1 MSGLYIT
8 RFIDKLQ
15 QLDLKGAKEFV
26 CPIQEAKNL
35 HSDITKLLLE
45 LEHSKTAPKTTESD
59 LPDSIQIE
67 VDGGSF

>member
-15 QLDLKGAKEFV
+15 QLDLKGSREFV
-26 CPIQEAKNL
+26 WPIQEAKNL
-35 HSDITKLLLE
+35 HNDITKLLLE
-45 LEHSKTAPKTTESD
+45 LEHSKTEPKTTESN
-59 LPDSIQIE
+59 LSDSLKIE